1 MNKPVVSDPDKR
13 ALVIRIEIGGSLMV
27 NYKIKLGVVIVV
39 LATAL
44 LAGCGLINAVGSTPE
59 ETTVSDGTLPEWIFW
74 SHYDTAEPDKP
85 EQEINDIGDGNFES
99 DNNAFQSTGTTA
111 PAPALAP
118 EPATQLTEPEQAAR
132 PSAGTMKDILDFHKD
147 LGIPSSAKEK
157 QEMAKQKEQAAKEKP
172 DQKEWWEWD

>member
-27 NYKIKLGVVIVV
+27 NYKIKLGVVIIV

-59 ETTVSDGTLPEWIFW
+59 ETTVSDGSLPEWIFW

-111 PAPALAP
+111 PASALAP
-118 EPATQLTEPEQAAR
+118 EPTTQP

-147 LGIPSSAKEK
+147 IGIPSSAKEK
-157 QEMAKQKEQAAKEKP
+157 LEMAKQKEQAAKEKP